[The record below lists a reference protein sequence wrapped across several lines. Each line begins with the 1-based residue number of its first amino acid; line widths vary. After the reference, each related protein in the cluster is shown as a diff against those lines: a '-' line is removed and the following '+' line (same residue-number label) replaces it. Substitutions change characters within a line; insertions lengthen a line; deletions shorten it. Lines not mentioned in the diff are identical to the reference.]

1 MKLDSTLQHL
11 HLFTLV
17 LRHPSALRQ
26 RETKGARGNE
36 NLDLQSQLSI
46 NCTLFQKEIARKTNK
61 QKACYHQYPQ

>member
-1 MKLDSTLQHL
+1 MQHL

-26 RETKGARGNE
+26 RETNRDQGNE
-36 NLDLQSQLSI
+36 ILDLQSQLSI
-46 NCTLFQKEIARKTNK
+46 NCTLFQKEIARKTNE